1 MLTQANFENCEQTQI
16 HDLGYIQPHGALMVV
31 DEQLHIIQ
39 VSDNADKILGI
50 SHTMLL
56 GKNLSKIFGPTA
68 FPTLLPLPTEEQ
80 LNLINPLRIQ
90 NLNVFLYRQGE
101 QLVIELEPDTEELLA
116 IHNTQRARLLLSRMR
131 HLQSIENLVAF
142 LVKEIKELANFDRV
156 LVYRFDEQWDG
167 LVVAEAKEEYLP
179 SYLNLYFP
187 SHDVPQPIRLLYEII
202 SSRLIVNSDAKPAY
216 LVPQLNPITNQP
228 LDLSLTL
235 LRGVPNIHCKY
246 LKNMGV
252 STSLSIPLRT
262 EKNLWGLIVCHSKE
276 VLHISYQTRSI
287 LELLVQAAS
296 INLIA
301 LKENQI
307 YREILSF
314 KSVRSYLFDML
325 SRSNNNFLNVLINY
339 GELLLKTVNAE
350 GAVVCFDNQIVSY
363 GKTPTEIQIKKLL
376 KWLNPEVYFPLFYTD
391 SLPLL
396 YPPAIEFKESGCGI
410 IMLALNDNFRDCI
423 IWLRPEIIFER
434 YWGHNP
440 SAKKHQLL
448 DKPEIN
454 LPFEN
459 GLELWKEE
467 VKFKSKPWTK
477 NEINNTKDLINLRH
491 IAARNLAETK
501 LQQLIK
507 TLQTKQVE
515 LEIQN
520 RLMRDN
526 QQALEQAKEQ
536 AESANQA
543 KSSFLA
549 NMSHEL
555 RTPLNA
561 ILGYTQ
567 ILLRDHSLERSYHED
582 IAVIQHS
589 GEYLLS
595 LIEDVLDFSK
605 IEARAM
611 EIYPQNFQF
620 EHLIENLVKLFEIRA
635 KQKHLSFLY
644 EKRST
649 LPPILYGDEKRLRQ
663 ILINFLGNAI
673 KFTEYGGVTFNI
685 SYENEQVCFEIE
697 DTGIGIP
704 IEEQDK
710 IFEPFYQVGNSNYR
724 AQGTGLG
731 LSITKRLV
739 DLMHGEIVFRSSFGI
754 GTHFNIKIPFP
765 LGTALES
772 IEKSHQV
779 VEGYKPQLNGKKYRI
794 LAVDDRFENLSV
806 IKRLLEPLNFEVT
819 TVNSGNIA
827 IELFQTWQPDV
838 IFMDLVMPYPDGFET
853 TRKIRTLPKGDSV
866 IIIAMSASVFEKDHK
881 NSFNAGCNAF
891 VRKPVK
897 LYEILNILQEHLNLE
912 WIYEISENDI
922 TKNLALPTKEE
933 LSFEHLEI
941 LKNISELVKI
951 GDISSISN
959 EIQAL
964 SHLSHLK
971 PLVDEIDCLAKN
983 FEITQLRNILAN
995 YL

>member
-1 MLTQANFENCEQTQI
+1 MLTQADFENCEHASI
-16 HDLGYIQPHGALMVV
+16 HDLGYIQPHGALIVV

-39 VSDNADKILGI
+39 VSDNAEKVLGI
-50 SHTMLL
+50 SHEMLL

-68 FPTLLPLPTEEQ
+68 FPPLFPLPTEEQ

-90 NLNVFLYRQGE
+90 NLNVFLYRQRE
-101 QLVIELEPDTEELLA
+101 QLIIELEPDTEELLA

-131 HLQSIENLVAF
+131 HLQSIESLVDF
-142 LVKEIKELANFDRV
+142 LVKEIKELGDFDRV
-156 LVYRFDEQWDG
+156 LVYRFDEQWNG
-167 LVVAEAKEEYLP
+167 LVVGEAKQPDLS

-187 SHDVPQPIRLLYEII
+187 SHDIPISVRLLYEVI
-202 SSRLIVNSDAKPAY
+202 SSRLIVNANAKPSY

-235 LRGVPNIHCKY
+235 LRGVTNVHCEY
-246 LKNMGV
+246 LKNMDV
-252 STSLSIPLRT
+252 STSLSIPLRA
-262 EKNLWGLIVCHSKE
+262 EKNLWGLIVCHSE
-276 VLHISYQTRSI
+276 QVHHISYQTRSI

-296 INLIA
+296 INLMA

-307 YREILSF
+307 YREILAF

-325 SRSNNNFLNVLINY
+325 SRSNNNFVNVLINY

-350 GAVVCFDNQIVSY
+350 GVVVCFDNQIVSY
-363 GKTPTEIQIKKLL
+363 GKTPSETQIKKLL

-396 YPPAIEFKESGCGI
+396 YPPAIEFKESGCGV
-410 IMLALNDNFRDCI
+410 IMLALNDNFKDCI
-423 IWLRPEIIFER
+423 IWLRSEMVFER
-434 YWGHNP
+434 LWGNHP
-440 SAKKHQLL
+440 DIKKHQLI
-448 DKPEIN
+448 DKYEIN
-454 LPFEN
+454 LSRQK
-459 GLELWKEE
+459 GLKLWTER
-467 VKFKSKPWTK
+467 VQLKSKPWTK
-477 NEINNTKDLINLRH
+477 NEISNTKDLINLRH

-526 QQALEQAKEQ
+526 QKALEQAKEQ

-543 KSSFLA
+543 KSAFLA

-567 ILLRDHSLERSYHED
+567 ILLRDHSLERSHHED

-605 IEARAM
+605 IEASAM
-611 EIYPQNFQF
+611 EIYPQDFQF
-620 EHLIENLVKLFEIRA
+620 EHLIENLVKLFKIRA
-635 KQKHLSFLY
+635 EQKHLSFLY
-644 EKRST
+644 KKQSV
-649 LPPILYGDEKRLRQ
+649 LPSVLYGDEKRLRQ

-673 KFTEYGGVTFNI
+673 KFTEYGGITFKV
-685 SYENEQVCFEIE
+685 SYNDKEICFEIE

-710 IFEPFYQVGNSNYR
+710 IFQPFYQVGNSNYR

-731 LSITKRLV
+731 LSITKRLI
-739 DLMHGEIVFRSSFGI
+739 DLMHGEINFSSSFGI
-754 GTHFNIKIPFP
+754 GTHFSIKIPFP
-765 LGTALES
+765 LGMALEN
-772 IEKSHQV
+772 IEKSHQI
-779 VEGYKPQLNGKKYRI
+779 VEGYKPQLSGKQYRI
-794 LAVDDRFENLSV
+794 LAVDDRHENLSV
-806 IKRLLEPLNFEVT
+806 IKRLLEPLKFEVHT
-819 TVNSGNIA
+819 INNGSA
-827 IELFQTWQPDV
+827 ALELFQSWQPDV

-881 NSFNAGCNAF
+881 NSFSAGCNAF
-891 VRKPVK
+891 IKKPVK
-897 LYEILNILQEHLNLE
+897 LYEILSILQEHLNLE
-912 WIYEISENDI
+912 WIYEINEKDNP
-922 TKNLALPTKEE
+922 KNLVLPTKEN

-941 LKNISELVKI
+941 LKNITNYVKI

-959 EIQAL
+959 EVQQL
-964 SHLSHLK
+964 SHVSHLK
-971 PLVDEIDCLAKN
+971 PLVDEIECLAKN
-983 FEITQLRNILAN
+983 FEITQLRNLLAN